1 MIKFKDL
8 KQSGLPV
15 YRFSNKTGMS
25 MDQMATALSDY
36 LAMKNDQ
43 QFHLPIKISREEVK
57 MGGIFSGRSDALL
70 I

>member
-43 QFHLPIKISREEVK
+43 QFHLPIQIPAKRSKWEEY
-57 MGGIFSGRSDALL
+57 SQDAVMPF
-70 I
+70 

>member
-8 KQSGLPV
+8 KQSGLPA

-36 LAMKNDQ
+36 LAMKND
-43 QFHLPIKISREEVK
+43 
-57 MGGIFSGRSDALL
+57 
-70 I
+70 